1 MSTLEHPLID
11 RFLDAL
17 WLEKGLA
24 DNTREAYRNDLQQ
37 FNAWL
42 DGRGLRLEGIGRA
55 AILDPLAWRLE
66 QCYKAG
72 STARVLSGLRR
83 LHPYCLRRGLRAGG

>member
-1 MSTLEHPLID
+1 MSTLENPLID

-42 DGRGLRLEGIGRA
+42 DGRGLRLEGTAATRSSITWPGAWSRA
-55 AILDPLAWRLE
+55 TRPARPRASSPACVASIAIA
-66 QCYKAG
+66 CA
-72 STARVLSGLRR
+72 TA
-83 LHPYCLRRGLRAGG
+83 

>member
-37 FNAWL
+37 FTAWL
-42 DGRGLRLEGIGRA
+42 DGRGLRLEGIGR
-55 AILDPLAWRLE
+55 
-66 QCYKAG
+66 
-72 STARVLSGLRR
+72 
-83 LHPYCLRRGLRAGG
+83 